1 MAELGLK
8 AAWARLANWWSPKKP
23 IEERTLW
30 QIGLFKTAFFIPLLL
45 AIISA
50 SWIAARLDLPMEPT
64 YVGLNRL
71 FDIYKFPIALF
82 SLALPFTAF
91 IATNHRSAQSA
102 ESLKRAELQNSFS
115 NYFTHRKEFFDLL
128 SQLETELKITFSDT
142 GALYQNC
149 FPRNKKSDFNIDPAG
164 LNEYTA
170 QPYLLHLDEEFES
183 VEMKI
188 AYPEVPFT
196 QEKVIEIYGTYSALS
211 DQLFF
216 QVKDGV
222 EINNGA
228 KIGFSNEDPL
238 THRRLISK
246 VLIQL
251 GRFSDIDCFNAR
263 KTHHC
268 TDFDTAARIYFKPEN
283 NYHSQES
290 KPIDTPVEG

>member
-1 MAELGLK
+1 MAEIGFK
-8 AAWARLANWWSPKKP
+8 VAWARLVNWWSPKGP
-23 IEERTLW
+23 IEKRTLW
-30 QIGLFKTAFFIPLLL
+30 QIGWFKAAFYIPLFL

-50 SWIAARLDLPMEPT
+50 VWISARLDLPWDPT

-71 FDIYKFPIALF
+71 FDIYKFPIAVF

-102 ESLKRAELQNSFS
+102 ESLKRVELQNSFS

-128 SQLETELKITFSDT
+128 SELETKLKITFSDT

-149 FPRNKKSDFNIDPAG
+149 FPRNKKIEFNIDPTG
-164 LNEYTA
+164 LKEDTA
-170 QPYLLHLDEEFES
+170 QPYLLYLDEKFENA
-183 VEMKI
+183 EMKI

-196 QEKVIEIYGTYSALS
+196 QEKIIEIYDTYSELS
-211 DQLFF
+211 NQLFF

-222 EINNGA
+222 DINGA
-228 KIGFSNEDPL
+228 KIGFSNENPL
-238 THRRLISK
+238 IHRELISY

-263 KTHHC
+263 QIHHC
-268 TDFDTAARIYFKPEN
+268 EDFDAAARIYFKPEN
-283 NYHSQES
+283 NCHTSES
-290 KPIDTPVEG
+290 ILIDTIIRN